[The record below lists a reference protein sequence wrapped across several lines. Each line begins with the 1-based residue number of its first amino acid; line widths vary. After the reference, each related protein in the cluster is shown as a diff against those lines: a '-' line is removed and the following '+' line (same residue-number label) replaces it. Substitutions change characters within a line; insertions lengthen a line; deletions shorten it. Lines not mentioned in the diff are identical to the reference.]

1 MMRLIK
7 WLFILVVVLVA
18 IVVGLV
24 LSKDSIARA
33 AAEQQIRARTGMDV
47 KIGRFSIGL
56 LSPVVTIQNLR
67 LYNTPE
73 FGGAPFLDVRELHVE
88 FDRAAF
94 VDRKLRIKLLRLDL
108 AELTLVKNDAGR
120 TNFQSVVSLDAPKKT
135 GQTNTI
141 EFVGIDVANISV
153 GRVRSLNLKNPVK
166 NREWNANLRDQ
177 VFKGIKTPGDAY
189 AVLVLLWVRSGGTW

>member
-1 MMRLIK
+1 MMRIFK
-7 WLFILVVVLVA
+7 WLFILVVALVA

-47 KIGRFSIGL
+47 KIGKFSIGL

-108 AELTLVKNDAGR
+108 AELTFVKNDAGR
-120 TNFQSVVSLDAPKKT
+120 TNFQSVVNLDAPRKT
-135 GQTNTI
+135 GQTNAI
-141 EFVGIDVANISV
+141 EFAGIDVANISV
-153 GRVRSLNLKNPVK
+153 GRVRSLNLKNPLK

-177 VFKGIKTPGDAY
+177 VFRDIKTPGDAY

>member
-135 GQTNTI
+135 GQTNAI